1 MSDLTKSFKLSNDVL
16 FYDDDE
22 SSFIIQIIK
31 INHDVI
37 WHFFKLIYI
46 DEYQTSRIIES
57 TLSKF
62 KNHFVKESESRNAS
76 FTNDRFRSD
85 SFINDLSVRTSI
97 MNDSIRAFFVND
109 FSVKTSITNDSVR
122 AFSVNDFSVKA
133 SITNDSVRASC
144 SQKIFLQRSFQISS
158 HVDTTSRIMMSSS
171 SLNEKNKYSDIN
183 NETDDEKDNSII
195 VFKKNDDRNKSR
207 FLWTEAL
214 RRNKYKLTSTH
225 ENILRIVKFY
235 LVTWLMSDHAD
246 KKFWI
251 AWSKQR
257 KMWLSDLMQQAWMN
271 IVLRMSRRE
280 KILDRNVTE
289 QSRSK
294 KARKTSTF
302 SIQTIFMLNVHSY
315 IMRLMIDVQLSCN

>member
-1 MSDLTKSFKLSNDVL
+1 MSDLTKSFELSNDVL
-16 FYDDDE
+16 SYDDDE
-22 SSFIIQIIK
+22 SSFNTQITK

-57 TLSKF
+57 TLNKF
-62 KNHFVKESESRNAS
+62 KSHSVKETESRNAS
-76 FTNDRFRSD
+76 FTNDQSRSD
-85 SFINDLSVRTSI
+85 SSVSDSSVRASI
-97 MNDSIRAFFVND
+97 TNDSIRAF
-109 FSVKTSITNDSVR
+109 SVSDSSVR
-122 AFSVNDFSVKA
+122 A

-144 SQKIFLQRSFQISS
+144 SQKTFLQRSSQISS
-158 HVDTTSRIMMSSS
+158 HVDTTFRIMMSSS
-171 SLNEKNKYSDIN
+171 SLNERNRYSDIN

-195 VFKKNDDRNKSR
+195 VFKKDDDRNKSR

-214 RRNKYKLTSTH
+214 RKNKYKSTSAH

-235 LVTWLMSDHAD
+235 FVTWLMSDHAD

-251 AWSKQR
+251 AWSEQR

-271 IVLRMSRRE
+271 IVLRMNRRE
-280 KILDRNVTE
+280 EVLNRNVTE

-302 SIQTIFMLNVHSY
+302 SIQTIFMFNVHSY
-315 IMRLMIDVQLSCN
+315 MMRLVIDVQLSCNQCER

>member
-1 MSDLTKSFKLSNDVL
+1 MSNDVL

-22 SSFIIQIIK
+22 SSFNTQITK
-31 INHDVI
+31 ISHDVI
-37 WHFFKLIYI
+37 WHFFKLIYT

-62 KNHFVKESESRNAS
+62 KSHSVKETESKNAS
-76 FTNDRFRSD
+76 FTNDRFRNDSSVSD
-85 SFINDLSVRTSI
+85 S
-97 MNDSIRAFFVND
+97 
-109 FSVKTSITNDSVR
+109 SVKTSITNDSVR
-122 AFSVNDFSVKA
+122 AFSVSDSSVRASTTNDSIRASSVNDFSVRA

-144 SQKIFLQRSFQISS
+144 SQKIFLQRSSQISS
-158 HVDTTSRIMMSSS
+158 HVDTTFRIMMSSS
-171 SLNEKNKYSDIN
+171 SLNERSKYSDIN
-183 NETDDEKDNSII
+183 NETDDEEDNSII
-195 VFKKNDDRNKSR
+195 VFRKDDDRNKSR

-214 RRNKYKLTSTH
+214 RKNKYKSTSAH

-251 AWSKQR
+251 AWSEQR

-271 IVLRMSRRE
+271 IALRMNRRE
-280 KILDRNVTE
+280 EVLDRNVTK

-302 SIQTIFMLNVHSY
+302 SIQTIFMSNVHNY
-315 IMRLMIDVQLSCN
+315 MMRLMIDVQLSCNQCER

>member
-1 MSDLTKSFKLSNDVL
+1 MSDLTKSFELSNDVL

-22 SSFIIQIIK
+22 SSFNIQIIK

-37 WHFFKLIYI
+37 WHFFKLIYT

-62 KNHFVKESESRNAS
+62 KSHSVKESEFRNAS
-76 FTNDRFRSD
+76 STNDRSRSD
-85 SFINDLSVRTSI
+85 SSVS
-97 MNDSIRAFFVND
+97 DS
-109 FSVKTSITNDSVR
+109 
-122 AFSVNDFSVKA
+122 SVKA
-133 SITNDSVRASC
+133 SITNDSVRASSVNDSFVKASITNDSIRAFC
-144 SQKIFLQRSFQISS
+144 FQKTFLQKSFQISS
-158 HVDTTSRIMMSSS
+158 HVDTIFRIMMSSS
-171 SLNEKNKYSDIN
+171 SLNEKNRYFDIN
-183 NETDDEKDNSII
+183 NETNNEENNSII
-195 VFKKNDDRNKSR
+195 VFRKDDDRNKNR
-207 FLWTEAL
+207 FLWTKAF
-214 RRNKYKLTSTH
+214 RKNKYKSTSAH

-271 IVLRMSRRE
+271 IALRMSRRKE
-280 KILDRNVTE
+280 ILNRNVTK

-294 KARKTSTF
+294 KARKTNTF
-302 SIQTIFMLNVHSY
+302 SIQTIFMFNVHSY
-315 IMRLMIDVQLSCN
+315 MMRLMIDVQLSCNQCER